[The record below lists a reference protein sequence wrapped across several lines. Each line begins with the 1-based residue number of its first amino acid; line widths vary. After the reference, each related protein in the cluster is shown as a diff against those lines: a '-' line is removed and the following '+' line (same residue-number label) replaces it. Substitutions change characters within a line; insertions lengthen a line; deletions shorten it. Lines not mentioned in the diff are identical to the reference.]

1 MLGRILT
8 TIQKDGA
15 VFFPPVDERSLRFV
29 SSLLA
34 SHRFPP
40 LPLDYIALLKQTDG
54 LSWNGVELYGTR
66 ANDREAK
73 GYTLPGL
80 IEANLEFQQVPPMR
94 GSEIPHHQP
103 LGLYKQLHFSDF
115 FRSVVFVRRRTVLNG
130 FRFFFLFQ
138 ETEHINQ
145 GQQNA
150 RAAAQADVDIRQRR
164 KNVQNF
170 AGHH

>member
-1 MLGRILT
+1 MLTRILT

-15 VFFPPVDERSLRFV
+15 VFFPAVDERSLRFV

-40 LPLDYIALLKQTDG
+40 LPLDYVALLKQTDG

-80 IEANLEFQQVPPMR
+80 IEANLEFSNAAPMQ
-94 GSEIPHHQP
+94 GKLL
-103 LGLYKQLHFSDF
+103 LGRAAEEL
-115 FRSVVFVRRRTVLNG
+115 FVYDTSCDGCRRRKADAQCRVLSAIRDG
-130 FRFFFLFQ
+130 GAS
-138 ETEHINQ
+138 HIRTDT
-145 GQQNA
+145 G
-150 RAAAQADVDIRQRR
+150 
-164 KNVQNF
+164 K
-170 AGHH
+170 

>member
-80 IEANLEFQQVPPMR
+80 IEANLEFTQAAPMQ
-94 GSEIPHHQP
+94 GKLL
-103 LGLYKQLHFSDF
+103 LG
-115 FRSVVFVRRRTVLNG
+115 
-130 FRFFFLFQ
+130 
-138 ETEHINQ
+138 
-145 GQQNA
+145 
-150 RAAAQADVDIRQRR
+150 RAAEELFVYDSADQKYHIINRLDFTNSCTFPTFSEALYLFVDEL
-164 KNVQNF
+164 F
-170 AGHH
+170 

>member
-1 MLGRILT
+1 MLTRILT

-15 VFFPPVDERSLRFV
+15 VFFPAVDERALRFV

-40 LPLDYIALLKQTDG
+40 LPLDYVALLKQTDG

-80 IEANLEFQQVPPMR
+80 IEANLEFSNAAPMQ
-94 GSEIPHHQP
+94 GKLL
-103 LGLYKQLHFSDF
+103 LG
-115 FRSVVFVRRRTVLNG
+115 
-130 FRFFFLFQ
+130 
-138 ETEHINQ
+138 
-145 GQQNA
+145 
-150 RAAAQADVDIRQRR
+150 RAAEELFVYDSVDQKYHIINRLDFT
-164 KNVQNF
+164 NSCTFPTFSEALYLFVDELF
-170 AGHH
+170 